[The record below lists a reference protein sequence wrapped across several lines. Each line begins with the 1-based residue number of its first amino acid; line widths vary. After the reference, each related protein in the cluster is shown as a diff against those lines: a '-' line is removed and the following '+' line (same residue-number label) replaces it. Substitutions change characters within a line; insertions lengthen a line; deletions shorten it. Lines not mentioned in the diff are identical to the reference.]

1 MRKENNHMPLD
12 RQDRENLLFSC
23 ISNSEKIES
32 IERLKLKCA
41 SGAHTVQAL
50 FQSKTKKVFFAFKSK
65 KKKFKVRSG
74 CLGPYPLQ
82 F

>member
-32 IERLKLKCA
+32 IERLKIKCA

-50 FQSKTKKVFFAFKSK
+50 FQSKTK
-65 KKKFKVRSG
+65 FKVRSG